1 MSNPS
6 SSSSSL
12 NNGASSST
20 NAHAIPSDMTDV
32 LTNESGIYPDM
43 ATYTYALNRAQQEV
57 GEEAASLRPVNT
69 EKTYKNK
76 QLEFL
81 SWCEHLPEPAVSRS
95 LVSGS
100 KLNFFLQQKVR
111 GRKHKRQ
118 ADKVIKYPT
127 VCLYAA
133 AIIDLYHQ
141 QKRAGANS
149 NDDPRPYIK
158 DLLKTIRTQ
167 EFAASRANMDDRGEG
182 TLADGYTT
190 NDQVANVINFYWTR
204 TSHHGEHLRGGL
216 AFLLSHYLL
225 LRGESIRKMEL
236 SDIQTVNLENE
247 GVRSSIDCPALVMIM
262 RQGKTNKNNR
272 LDTAGCIRNA
282 RVEICPFMALG
293 VYFFWRFHVE
303 NEPFPDLVASRNWY
317 PVKVFKAGA
326 DSSTEWSYFSHK
338 NSIHKA
344 LSFAGIKSKK
354 KPHINR
360 GSSARMADI
369 LGVNE
374 DQIRRQGRW
383 NNTTMNGAYLTTLPR
398 EMMRMMA
405 GFPTSTKS
413 FYLAR
418 AALDPPAALCKKV
431 FPEADQWCDR
441 LAANQQNPDNGD
453 PIESTVAVDAFL
465 KMIMVLR
472 KTFLQDSVS
481 MMQVQPN
488 HPIWNHSL
496 FSDPCYL
503 EFKRALE
510 QIEVRDHDPAHTLLQ
525 QCVPMIEQRLNDMQE
540 YLSNKIDTQRVTS
553 ATTNDYITQLVTG
566 RATLSLNVNNNDGT
580 PSSLSTSSPPFQQQ
594 QTHSSQQQ
602 PLPQSS
608 QQQPLPQSSLQQPP
622 SYRMSRGIRT
632 VNDLY
637 REWND
642 GLAGGYSIIS
652 LEQRW
657 GVKWRQDDKEKK
669 FYNRRRSII
678 ATIEKYA
685 EEHNITMETAV
696 NLAEE
701 NRSRRS
707 KSLHYLAE
715 HNDTIFD

>member
-1 MSNPS
+1 M
-6 SSSSSL
+6 
-12 NNGASSST
+12 GASSST
-20 NAHAIPSDMTDV
+20 NAHAIPSDMTNV
-32 LTNESGIYPDM
+32 LTNESGIYTDL
-43 ATYTYALNRAQQEV
+43 ATYTYTLNRAQQEV
-57 GEEAASLRPVNT
+57 GGEAASLRPANT

-81 SWCEHLPEPAVSRS
+81 SGCELFPEPAVSRT

-100 KLNFFLQQKVR
+100 KLNFFLQQKMR
-111 GRKHKRQ
+111 RRKHKKQ

-133 AIIDLYHQ
+133 AIIDLYQQ

-149 NDDPRPYIK
+149 NDDPRPYINK
-158 DLLKTIRTQ
+158 LLKNIRTQ
-167 EFAASRANMDDRGEG
+167 KFATSRANMDDRGEG
-182 TLADGYTT
+182 TLADGYTS
-190 NDQVANVINFYWTR
+190 NDQIANVMKFYWTR
-204 TSHHGEHLRGGL
+204 TSHYGEHLRGGL

-282 RVEICPFMALG
+282 RVDICPFMALG

-303 NEPFPDLVASRNWY
+303 NEPFPDLVASRNRY
-317 PVKVFKAGA
+317 PVNVFKAGA

-344 LSFAGIKSKK
+344 LSFAGAGIKSTKK
-354 KPHINR
+354 SHINR

-383 NNTTMNGAYLTTLPR
+383 NNSTMNGAYLTTLPSK
-398 EMMRMMA
+398 MMRMMA
-405 GFPTSTKS
+405 GFSTNARS

-431 FPEADQWCDR
+431 FPKADEWYDR
-441 LAANQQNPDNGD
+441 LAAHQRNPDNGD

-465 KMIMVLR
+465 KTIMVLR
-472 KTFLQDSVS
+472 KTFLQDSVF
-481 MMQVQPN
+481 MMRSQPN

-510 QIEVRDHDPAHTLLQ
+510 QIEVQEHDPAHTLLR

-540 YLSNKIDTQRVTS
+540 HLSNKIDAQRVTS
-553 ATTNDYITQLVTG
+553 ATTSDYITQLVTG
-566 RATLSLNVNNNDGT
+566 KATLSLNINNNDGS
-580 PSSLSTSSPPFQQQ
+580 PSTLSTSSPPFQQQ
-594 QTHSSQQQ
+594 QQ
-602 PLPQSS
+602 PQ
-608 QQQPLPQSSLQQPP
+608 PQSSLQQPP

-632 VNDLY
+632 VTDLY

-678 ATIEKYA
+678 ATIKKYA

-707 KSLHYLAE
+707 KSLHYLVE